1 MQQTDNMETTPNSQK
16 MQKFID
22 LGLSPTLINALEQK
36 GFEEPT
42 EIQEKTIPILLHEQ
56 IDVIAQAQT
65 GTGKTAAFGL
75 VFVQTLDSDHGH
87 TQALVLTPTRELC
100 VQVAEEINSLRGN
113 KRLSVVPV
121 YGGQSI
127 VLQLRQLKR
136 GADIVVGTPGRILD
150 HLKRGTL
157 KLDHLRYAVLDEADE
172 MLNMGF
178 IDDIDEILSNAPEK
192 RQLLLF
198 SATMPDRIKKL
209 ARRYMPDYTLI
220 QAKKQQLTTKL
231 VNQIYFEVNERAKF
245 DALCRIID
253 IEPDFYGIVFCRT
266 KVDVDTIAKKLL
278 DRGYPADSLHG
289 DIAQAQRERILGS
302 FRKQHISILVATDVA
317 ARGIDVQ
324 NLTHVINYSLPQD
337 PESYVHRIGRTGRA
351 GKEGTAI
358 TFATPREYRQLSFI
372 MRIAQ
377 TKIKREKLPEVK
389 EIISFKRQKIEKDL
403 QSILENPISDD
414 WKKMAEQLVNQNNPM
429 DVLAALLKTHYSE
442 ALDEERY
449 AKIEQASAKRPSNEG
464 QTRLFITIGK
474 KDAISSRK
482 LVQII
487 EKETGVSGRH
497 IQKVEVFETFS
508 FVTVPFLD
516 AEIILKK
523 LSRNHN
529 GRRLTAQKARP
540 SKKEKFSKNKTFE
553 YHRRK
558 KKK

>member
-1 MQQTDNMETTPNSQK
+1 MQK
-16 MQKFID
+16 MQKFVD
-22 LGLSPTLINALEQK
+22 LGLSSDLIRALEKK

-42 EIQEKTIPILLHEQ
+42 EIQEKTIPLLLHDH
-56 IDVIAQAQT
+56 IDIIAQAQT

-75 VFVQTLDSDHGH
+75 VFVQTLEPESGK

-113 KRLSVVPV
+113 TRLSVLPV

-127 VLQLRQLKR
+127 SLQLRQLKK
-136 GADIVVGTPGRILD
+136 GVDIVVGTPGRILD
-150 HLKRGTL
+150 HLKRKTL
-157 KLDHLRYAVLDEADE
+157 KLDSLRYVVLDEADE

-178 IDDIDEILSNAPEK
+178 IDDIDEILSNAPDE

-220 QAKKQQLTTKL
+220 QAKKQQLVTKL
-231 VNQIYFEVNERAKF
+231 VSQIYFEVRERAKF

-253 IEPDFYGIVFCRT
+253 IEPEFYGIVFCRT
-266 KVDVDTIAKKLL
+266 KVDVDTITKKLL

-289 DIAQAQRERILGS
+289 DIAQAQRERILES
-302 FRKQHISILVATDVA
+302 FRKQRISILVATDVA

-358 TFATPREYRQLSFI
+358 TFATPREYRQLSLI

-377 TKIKREKLPEVK
+377 TDIKRQKLPEVK
-389 EIISFKRQKIEKDL
+389 EIISFKRKRIEERL
-403 QSILENPISDD
+403 QEQLSTPISAE
-414 WKKMAEQLVNQNNPM
+414 WSQMAEKLTMSADPLAVI
-429 DVLAALLKTHYSE
+429 AALLKEHYSE
-442 ALDEERY
+442 DLDEERY
-449 AKIEQASAKRPSNEG
+449 AKIEQSSRSHSNQDPSADGR
-464 QTRLFITIGK
+464 TRLFITIGK
-474 KDAISSRK
+474 QDAIGSRR
-482 LVQII
+482 LVEII
-487 EKETGVSGRH
+487 EKETGVSGRN
-497 IQKVEVFETFS
+497 IQGVEVFDTFS

-516 AEIILKK
+516 AEVILKK
-523 LSRNHN
+523 LSRTHN
-529 GRRLTAQKARP
+529 GRRVTAQKARP
-540 SKKEKFSKNKTFE
+540 GKKEKFSRGRSVE

-558 KKK
+558 KGR